1 MPVVGMDALIRRI
14 GSIKKAVRE
23 EIFQEAAEEWIE
35 QDFKPVAKQLVPVR
49 TGELRDSIDGKA
61 NPQQVRVYADAKHAQ
76 VTEEGSVEHNIPAQP
91 YMKPAYEK
99 TRRKLSKRTRDALR
113 RRLK

>member
-14 GSIKKAVRE
+14 GSIKKAVQE
-23 EIFQEAAEEWIE
+23 EIFEEAGKEWVE
-35 QDFKPVAKQLVPVR
+35 QDFKPIAKQLVPYR
-49 TGELRDSIDGKA
+49 TGELRDSIDGTA
-61 NPQQVRVYADAKHAQ
+61 NPQQVRVFADAPHAR
-76 VTEEGSVEHNIPAQP
+76 VTEEGSVDRNIPAQP
-91 YMKPAYEK
+91 YMKPAFEK

>member
-14 GSIKKAVRE
+14 GSIKRAVRE
-23 EIFQEAAEEWIE
+23 EIFEEAAKEWVE
-35 QDFKPVAKQLVPVR
+35 QDFKPMAKQLVPVR
-49 TGELRDSIDGKA
+49 TGELRDSIDGTA
-61 NPQQVRVYADAKHAQ
+61 NPQQVRVFADAPHAR
-76 VTEEGSVEHNIPAQP
+76 VTEEGSVDRNISAQP
-91 YMKPAYEK
+91 YMKPAFEK